1 MTWLR
6 SRRPDRDER
15 GAIAPMAGLLM
26 VVVLAVTAI
35 AVDLGLGRAAARDMQ
50 AVADAVALD
59 AARALPASCGSGTV
73 TTAAQQS
80 LARQGQ
86 RIGRNDTMTVR
97 TGKLSATGQFLFTS
111 SGTCNAVE
119 VRIGATV
126 DYAFAP
132 VIGQESGPVARTAVG
147 SRAEPALCFSVG
159 TKTLSLNTAE
169 SALAPLL
176 AGVLQ
181 ADLSVVGYEGL
192 VNIKNTY
199 VPLAQIAVELGLG
212 SPDAITN
219 ANVSLGALM
228 LATARV
234 LAREYPA
241 VNLTA
246 LNAVAAQVNH
256 VRVRL
261 GDILTLDTT
270 GTNPLEA
277 NIGAL
282 DLLTAGI
289 LKGALNLKGA
299 TGLHAIDASG
309 QVTAG
314 SGLSISE
321 VKLTVIEAP
330 KIACGPV
337 GTKAES
343 AQVRLGLKTGIPV
356 LGLLRAADL
365 SLGVKVGEGSATF
378 SSVNCSTT
386 SPTAGFNAT
395 SAGASIV
402 GFDGTGHAKLDIVTL
417 LGIRLLGIDI
427 GGSVAAGSST
437 FTFPY
442 PANTGNANPATK
454 SVTGGVNLS
463 LNVLP
468 TTLLG
473 LLLSPVTSVLSNVVS
488 LIGNNV
494 LTPVLGALGIGI
506 GRTDVT
512 VMGRPSCNGVKL
524 AG

>member
-1 MTWLR
+1 
-6 SRRPDRDER
+6 
-15 GAIAPMAGLLM
+15 
-26 VVVLAVTAI
+26 
-35 AVDLGLGRAAARDMQ
+35 
-50 AVADAVALD
+50 
-59 AARALPASCGSGTV
+59 
-73 TTAAQQS
+73 
-80 LARQGQ
+80 
-86 RIGRNDTMTVR
+86 MTVQ
-97 TGKLSATGQFLFTS
+97 TGNLDSNGRFMQMTTGSCTS
-111 SGTCNAVE
+111 
-119 VRIGATV
+119 VRVIIGATV

-132 VIGQESGPVARTAVG
+132 ILGNSSGTVSRPAVG
-147 SRAEPALCFSVG
+147 SRAKPALCFSVG
-159 TKTLSLNTAE
+159 TKTLSLNTTE

-192 VNIKNTY
+192 VNIKNTQ
-199 VPLAQIAVELGLG
+199 VPLAAIAAELGLG
-212 SPDAITN
+212 STQAVTN
-219 ANVSLGALM
+219 ASVSLGSLM

-234 LAREYPA
+234 LQREYPA
-241 VNLTA
+241 VSVTA
-246 LNAVAAQVNH
+246 LNSVAAQVNH
-256 VRVRL
+256 VTVRL

-309 QVTAG
+309 QVAAG
-314 SGLSISE
+314 SGLSIAE

-337 GTKAES
+337 GTKASS
-343 AQVRLGLKTGIPV
+343 AQVRLGLRTGIPV

-365 SLGVKVGEGSATF
+365 ALGVKVGEGSATLA
-378 SSVNCSTT
+378 SVNCTTT
-386 SPTAGFNAT
+386 SPSVNFNASST
-395 SAGASIV
+395 GASIT
-402 GFDGTGHAKLDIVTL
+402 GFDGTGHAKLDIVSL
-417 LGIRLLGIDI
+417 LGIRLVGLDVD
-427 GGSVAAGSST
+427 GSVAASSGSLGFS
-437 FTFPY
+437 Y
-442 PANTGNANPATK
+442 PASTGNANPSTK
-454 SVTGGVNLS
+454 SFTSAVNLE
-463 LNVLP
+463 LHVMP

-473 LLLSPVTSVLSNVVS
+473 LLLSPVTTILSSVVS
-488 LIGNNV
+488 TIGQYV

-512 VMGRPSCNGVKL
+512 VMGRPSCSGVKL